1 MNLIQ
6 LFLESLASIK
16 SNKLRVFLSAAII
29 SIGISSLVGILTSID
44 GIKSSVTDSFS
55 SLGSNV
61 YTIESS
67 RDERGRNRGI
77 KKKNNPP
84 LKWREIK
91 MFVQKYNGN
100 GVVTVNT
107 YVTRI
112 AELKYKS
119 KTTNPN
125 ISVSAGDF
133 NLLKVKGYNLQSG
146 RNFTE
151 LESNNGVNVAIIGSK
166 IIDKLFEKS
175 ENPINKVFSARGT
188 NFRIIGVLEEKGS
201 SFGRSVDDMVIIPLE
216 TGRRLRPSS
225 RFEVEVRVDNPT
237 EIEKDMGISSKI
249 MSIIRQDPIGNEKS
263 FEVVRNESLEERLS
277 DITGYL
283 KIGGFSISFITLLGA
298 SIGLMN
304 IMLVSVN
311 ERTREIGIRKSIGAT
326 PIDIKNQFLTESI
339 VICQLGGVGGVLF
352 GLIFGIGVTWFMGGT
367 FSIPWLW
374 ILLGIIISTLVGIIS
389 GYIPANRASK
399 LDPIESLRY
408 E

>member
-1 MNLIQ
+1 
-6 LFLESLASIK
+6 
-16 SNKLRVFLSAAII
+16 
-29 SIGISSLVGILTSID
+29 
-44 GIKSSVTDSFS
+44 
-55 SLGSNV
+55 
-61 YTIESS
+61 
-67 RDERGRNRGI
+67 
-77 KKKNNPP
+77 
-84 LKWREIK
+84 
-91 MFVQKYNGN
+91 
-100 GVVTVNT
+100 
-107 YVTRI
+107 
-112 AELKYKS
+112 
-119 KTTNPN
+119 
-125 ISVSAGDF
+125 
-133 NLLKVKGYNLQSG
+133 
-146 RNFTE
+146 
-151 LESNNGVNVAIIGSK
+151 
-166 IIDKLFEKS
+166 
-175 ENPINKVFSARGT
+175 
-188 NFRIIGVLEEKGS
+188 
-201 SFGRSVDDMVIIPLE
+201 
-216 TGRRLRPSS
+216 
-225 RFEVEVRVDNPT
+225 
-237 EIEKDMGISSKI
+237 MGISSKI

>member
-6 LFLESLASIK
+6 LILESLASIK

-100 GVVTVNT
+100 GVVSVNT
-107 YVTRI
+107 FVTQV

-119 KTTNPN
+119 NTTNPN

-166 IIDKLFEKS
+166 IIDKLFERN
-175 ENPINKVFSARGT
+175 ENPINKVFSARGN
-188 NFRIIGVLEEKGS
+188 NFRIIGVLEEQGS

-237 EIEKDMGISSKI
+237 EVEKDMGISSKI
-249 MSIIRQDPIGNEKS
+249 MSIIRQDPIGSEKS

-339 VICQLGGVGGVLF
+339 VICQLGGIGGVIF
-352 GLIFGIGVTWFMGGT
+352 GLIFGILVTWFMGGAL
-367 FSIPWLW
+367 SVPWLW
-374 ILLGIIISTLVGIIS
+374 ILLGILISTLVGVIS

>member
-1 MNLIQ
+1 MNFIQ
-6 LFLESLASIK
+6 LILESLTSIK

-44 GIKSSVTDSFS
+44 GVKSSVTDSFS

-67 RDERGRNRGI
+67 RDERGRNRGV

-91 MFVQKYNGN
+91 MFIQKYNGN
-100 GVVTVNT
+100 GIVSVNT
-107 YVTRI
+107 YVTRT

-119 KTTNPN
+119 ETTNPN
-125 ISVSAGDF
+125 ISVAAGDF

-151 LESNNGVNVAIIGSK
+151 LESNNGINVAIIGSK

-188 NFRIIGVLEEKGS
+188 NFRIIGVLEEEGS

-339 VICQLGGVGGVLF
+339 VICQLGGIGGVIF
-352 GLIFGIGVTWFMGGT
+352 GLIFGFFVTWIIGGS
-367 FSIPWLW
+367 FSVPWLW
-374 ILLGIIISTLVGIIS
+374 IILGIIISTLVGIIS

>member
-1 MNLIQ
+1 MNFIQ
-6 LFLESLASIK
+6 LILESLSSIK

-44 GIKSSVTDSFS
+44 GVKSSVTDSFS

-67 RDERGRNRGI
+67 RDERGRNRGV

-100 GVVTVNT
+100 GIVSVNT
-107 YVTRI
+107 YVTRT

-119 KTTNPN
+119 ETTNPN

-133 NLLKVKGYNLQSG
+133 NLLKNKGYNLQSG

-151 LESNNGVNVAIIGSK
+151 LESNNGINVAIIGSK
-166 IIDKLFEKS
+166 IIDKLFKKS

-188 NFRIIGVLEEKGS
+188 NFRIIGVLEEEGS

-339 VICQLGGVGGVLF
+339 VICQLGGIGGVIF
-352 GLIFGIGVTWFMGGT
+352 GLIFGFFVTWIIGGS
-367 FSIPWLW
+367 FSVPWLW
-374 ILLGIIISTLVGIIS
+374 IILGILISTLVGIIS